1 MTADRRG
8 GTVLVRRVL
17 VAGTGLGVLQA
28 VAVHAQDAASSPN
41 QAREEVYIF
50 GQRDAYKTDTS
61 SLGKL
66 VTPIIDTPQSIDTI
80 SQQVLQDRGVTDFN
94 QALKTVPGIT
104 LGAGEFKSLGNSPT
118 IRGFVAR
125 DDMFLD
131 GVDRLRCVDD
141 RRDELPQTRRIGLV
155 CIALAEDVDLLPGL
169 IRARSRIL
177 RVHGNRLQHSQARP
191 RNENSPQQH
200 IAAAPVRSHS
210 TAPTHYI
217 HSYIA

>member
-8 GTVLVRRVL
+8 GNVLLRRVL

-104 LGAGEFKSLGNSPT
+104 LGAGEFKSMGNSPS

-131 GVDRLRCVDD
+131 GVRDYGDYYRDPFNLESIEVLQGPSGILFGRGSTGGVIEQASKLPRL
-141 RRDELPQTRRIGLV
+141 
-155 CIALAEDVDLLPGL
+155 
-169 IRARSRIL
+169 
-177 RVHGNRLQHSQARP
+177 
-191 RNENSPQQH
+191 
-200 IAAAPVRSHS
+200 
-210 TAPTHYI
+210 
-217 HSYIA
+217 